1 MSRGLD
7 QIMEEMP
14 GSKRVSTREV
24 KSYQITIDV
33 NGLPRTL
40 LVPADELLAETLRN
54 RLGYTSVKRGCD
66 SGECGA
72 CTVIMDG
79 KAVSSCMVLAVEAHG
94 TTITTV
100 EGLSS
105 GGDLHPI
112 QRAFLDNGAIQ
123 CGFCTP
129 GMVLTAKALLDENP
143 SPSEQEIVEAIQNNM
158 CRCTGYVKIVKA
170 IKAAAEYVAADSFEV
185 G

>member
-1 MSRGLD
+1 
-7 QIMEEMP
+7 
-14 GSKRVSTREV
+14 VSTKET
-24 KSYQITIDV
+24 KSYQVTIEI
-33 NGLPRTL
+33 NGLSRTL
-40 LVPADELLAETLRN
+40 FVPANELLVDALRN
-54 RLGYTSVKRGCD
+54 RAGFTSVKRGCD

-79 KAVSSCMVLAVEAHG
+79 KAISSCMVLTVEAHG
-94 TTITTV
+94 TRITTV

-105 GGDLHPI
+105 GGELHPI

-143 SPSEQEIVEAIQNNM
+143 SPSERDIVEAIQNNM

-170 IKAAAEYVAADSFEV
+170 IQLAAAGAGARST
-185 G
+185 